1 MTLSMR
7 RPSKNAS
14 MNGATLSYEPL
25 ASTHVMLTN
34 ALGSAPSRSYV
45 PLYEGMVVLARTA
58 ASLEPAWQ
66 GAKCGHLRW
75 QAQRGLSSTV
85 VGNVPAKAMRTP
97 SAPYAM
103 VPTKR

>member
-45 PLYEGMVVLARTA
+45 PLYEGMAVLARWTA
-58 ASLEPAWQ
+58 ASLEPARQRHKMWSSSLA
-66 GAKCGHLRW
+66 GA
-75 QAQRGLSSTV
+75 ASFFF
-85 VGNVPAKAMRTP
+85 
-97 SAPYAM
+97 
-103 VPTKR
+103 

>member
-45 PLYEGMVVLARTA
+45 PLYEGMVVLARWTA

-66 GAKCGHLRW
+66 GGKMW
-75 QAQRGLSSTV
+75 SSSV
-85 VGNVPAKAMRTP
+85 AGAALPFFY
-97 SAPYAM
+97 SGQ
-103 VPTKR
+103 